1 MQNEFQVSKLNKPF
15 TLILKMIMS
24 RIAFNFAFIYI
35 C

>member
-1 MQNEFQVSKLNKPF
+1 MNFKFSKFNKPF

-24 RIAFNFAFIYI
+24 RIAFNFAFIYV